1 MCGGCQPHYIGHV
14 LLEISGESF
23 DTRAYVHCHPQLYFL
38 HLGSFL
44 LFIHLC
50 CLSLAFLNATVRRI
64 SLAVTIPPPHLF
76 LLPHSAQIQKN
87 SFHYCCLTKGHI
99 CQCGVVSVSTDAF
112 SGPTHPLAVLR
123 VPLSTC
129 PAPPF
134 SLPLWLSD
142 PWHYLSLSSELL
154 SLMTPPSP
162 TQTLIVS
169 FQLNSSSLSTKA
181 VAEPLPLPPQT
192 SALILE
198 ERSAQ

>member
-1 MCGGCQPHYIGHV
+1 M
-14 LLEISGESF
+14 
-23 DTRAYVHCHPQLYFL
+23 
-38 HLGSFL
+38 
-44 LFIHLC
+44 LFITG
-50 CLSLAFLNATVRRI
+50 LSKCNDAPYFTGCNYPST
-64 SLAVTIPPPHLF
+64 PPLPA
-76 LLPHSAQIQKN
+76 PHSAQIQKN

-99 CQCGVVSVSTDAF
+99 RQCGVVSVATDAF
-112 SGPTHPLAVLR
+112 SDPTHPLAVLR

-154 SLMTPPSP
+154 PLMASPSP

-169 FQLNSSSLSTKA
+169 FQLNSSSLSTCKA

-198 ERSAQ
+198 ERSAH